1 MQQNSVQH
9 SNTNSTHKQQNH
21 TSIPQ
26 ETKNHDY
33 IIEEI
38 RKKVIALEKCNWT
51 IIFTWIKAHARNYGN
66 DLADKLSKETVR
78 YKHISFNRIPKSE
91 ILQQAKDQ
99 SIAK

>member
-1 MQQNSVQH
+1 MLNH
-9 SNTNSTHKQQNH
+9 KNTNCKHRQQIRP
-21 TSIPQ
+21 SIPLGP
-26 ETKNHDY
+26 KNHNY
-33 IIEEI
+33 LIEEI
-38 RKKVIALEKCNWT
+38 RKKAIIALEKSIWT